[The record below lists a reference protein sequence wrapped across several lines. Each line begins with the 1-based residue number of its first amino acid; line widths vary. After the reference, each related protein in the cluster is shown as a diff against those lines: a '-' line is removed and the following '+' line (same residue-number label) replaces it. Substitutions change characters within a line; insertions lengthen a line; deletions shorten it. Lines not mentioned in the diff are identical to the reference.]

1 MKRIISPAKLVAAN
15 RPVQARTVLGWAVAI
30 TLAHAKAYAAGAPAP
45 MEFDDGFLVNGAN
58 VDIARFTHGN
68 PVEPGTYR
76 VEVVANGEAI
86 DRRDVTFVPG
96 PTPSQALPCL
106 SKDVLIAAGI
116 QSSLLPNDDSG
127 CVDLAGLIPH
137 ATSAFDVANQRL
149 ALSIPQTALE
159 RQVRG
164 YVAPSLWDDGVA
176 AVFIDYQ
183 ASVLHT
189 NGIASG
195 FIGTTVG
202 ANAGA
207 WRVRHRGS
215 ARWGRKGVTYQAM
228 ESYAQRDLANWRSQL
243 RLGEGITRGD
253 LFEGAPFTGVQLS
266 SDDRMLPD
274 SLRGYAPVVRGVART
289 HAKVTVRQN
298 GYVIYETSV
307 APGPFAIDEL
317 YPTSHSGDLRVVVTE
332 ADGSEQ
338 HFSVNFAAV
347 PQALREGVSRYSVSA
362 GKLREIGEGL
372 ADDNFFAEG
381 TWAKGINNRITAIG
395 GAQVADDYAAILI
408 GAALSTGVGA
418 FGADVTAARSRLPG
432 GESQRGA
439 SLRLNYQRSVVET
452 GTTFGFA
459 AYRYSTSGYL
469 TLTEASQRRSQGSDG
484 WRARA
489 KHRFQF
495 NASQSMGDRGSLFA
509 RAGVTRYWGRDK
521 AESDFELGMQRRF
534 GRVSYTLSAMRTANE
549 FRRRQDS
556 VQLTVSVPLDNV
568 AWANSVNS
576 SIEVGARG
584 TSGQAS
590 ISGAFAD
597 NARGSYNAGIN
608 ADSSSEYDVYGGA
621 QFDTSAG
628 RVDAT
633 ASVSSR
639 SRSVS
644 MGASGSVVVHSGG
657 MNFGA
662 PLHDGFAL
670 IHAPGAAGA
679 RVGSGAR
686 RVADNGYA
694 IMSSVTP
701 YRWNNIQIDPRGLS
715 LDVELLQ
722 TTKRVV
728 PSAGAAVKVTFETR
742 VDDSLFLRIAVD
754 GTDAGPDFGTDVRDA
769 NGGVVGV
776 VGQGGVVHLRGKL
789 RQPLRVTTKDRGEC
803 ELTYTEAVTRAPHRV
818 RWGKALCRVSAT
830 QQSEQ
835 PESPSELQSLPTP
848 TRSTAPA
855 SSSGRTAP

>member
-1 MKRIISPAKLVAAN
+1 MSLAKKADAK
-15 RPVQARTVLGWAVAI
+15 RPVHAKTVLGWAVAI
-30 TLAHAKAYAAGAPAP
+30 TLAQAKAYAAGVPAP

-68 PVEPGTYR
+68 PVEPGTYHL
-76 VEVVANGEAI
+76 EIVANGEAI
-86 DRRDVTFVPG
+86 DRRDINFMPG
-96 PTPSQALPCL
+96 PIPAQALPCL
-106 SKDVLIAAGI
+106 SKELLIAAGV
-116 QSSLLPNDDSG
+116 QSSLLPDDEPG
-127 CVDLAGLIPH
+127 CMDLAALIPH

-149 ALSIPQTALE
+149 TLSIPQTALE

-164 YVAPSLWDDGVA
+164 YVAPSLWNDGVPA
-176 AVFIDYQ
+176 LFVDYQ
-183 ASVLHT
+183 ASVLRG
-189 NGIASG
+189 NGGISG
-195 FIGTTVG
+195 FVGTTVG
-202 ANAGA
+202 GNAGA

-215 ARWGRKGVTYQAM
+215 ARWGRTGVSYQAM

-298 GYVIYETSV
+298 GFVIYETSV

-362 GKLREIGEGL
+362 GKLRDIGEGL

-381 TWAKGINNRITAIG
+381 TWARGLNNRVTGIG
-395 GAQVADDYAAILI
+395 GAQVADGYAAVLI

-418 FGADVTAARSRLPG
+418 FGADVTAARSSLPG
-432 GESQRGA
+432 GERQRGA

-469 TLTEASQRRSQGSDG
+469 TLTETSQRRSQGSDG
-484 WRARA
+484 GRARA
-489 KHRFQF
+489 KHRLQF

-509 RAGVTRYWGRDK
+509 RAGFTRYWGQEK
-521 AESDFELGMQRRF
+521 AESDFEIGMQRRF
-534 GRVSYTLSAMRTANE
+534 GRVSTTLSAVRTVNE

-556 VQLTVSVPLDNV
+556 VQLTLSVPLDNV
-568 AWANSVNS
+568 AWANSIS
-576 SIEVGARG
+576 STMEVGARG
-584 TSGQAS
+584 NSGQAS
-590 ISGAFAD
+590 MSGAFAD
-597 NARGSYNAGIN
+597 NGRGSYNAGISV
-608 ADSSSEYDVYGGA
+608 DSNSEYDVYGGV

-628 RVDAT
+628 RMDAA
-633 ASVSSR
+633 ASVGAR
-639 SRSVS
+639 SRSLS
-644 MGASGSVVVHSGG
+644 MGASGSVVAHAGG

-679 RVGSGAR
+679 RVGTGAR
-686 RVADNGYA
+686 RVAENGYA

-701 YRWNNIQIDPRGLS
+701 YRWNSIQIDPRGLS

-742 VDDSLFLRIAVD
+742 VDESLFLRIAAEDPDV
-754 GTDAGPDFGTDVRDA
+754 GPDFGADVRDA
-769 NGGVVGV
+769 DGGVVGV
-776 VGQGGVVHLRGKL
+776 VGQGGVVHLRGRL
-789 RQPLRVTTKDRGEC
+789 RQPLRVTTKDQGEC
-803 ELTYTEAVTRAPHRV
+803 VLTYTEPAARAPHRV
-818 RWGKALCRVSAT
+818 RWGKAICRVSAT

-835 PESPSELQSLPTP
+835 PERPAQINLSSSQTQSSAATSLP
-848 TRSTAPA
+848 
-855 SSSGRTAP
+855 GRTAP